1 MLHYA
6 FYEIG
11 NVLNIDLQ
19 TFTFHPLIP
28 TIFSIIPEESI
39 IYTETENSG
48 EEPIVVISIM
58 EDMKHPVNELRNA
71 IKIEAMEWSQESEAM
86 EIFTGRT
93 FTFFVENDVQ
103 SSKKGMH
110 SRSKMDDV
118 EHDFTNALRN
128 VMKMEK
134 IDSSIYSETQEI
146 SSTGHTFE
154 EEESQKIMVNQNP
167 EMTFNQDKYRHAT
180 NSCCKDGYSEN
191 LKDEHFSY
199 CNKKYQLV
207 YVEKKSYLLKIGTE
221 TFSSSK
227 IKNEMIYLGASLAE

>member
-1 MLHYA
+1 M
-6 FYEIG
+6 IK
-11 NVLNIDLQ
+11 
-19 TFTFHPLIP
+19 
-28 TIFSIIPEESI
+28 S
-39 IYTETENSG
+39 

-118 EHDFTNALRN
+118 EQDFTNALRN

-134 IDSSIYSETQEI
+134 IDSSIYSETEEI
-146 SSTGHTFE
+146 SSTGRTFE

-167 EMTFNQDKYRHAT
+167 EMTFNQDRYRHAT

-207 YVEKKSYLLKIGTE
+207 YAEKKSYLFQIGTM
-221 TFSSSK
+221 
-227 IKNEMIYLGASLAE
+227 NVVA